1 MVEWWKSNKALRK
14 EINEQENKIKL
25 MQEYIGKQTQEI
37 NKLRRELKL
46 SQRMWDISNNT
57 KKY

>member
-14 EINEQENKIKL
+14 EINDQENKIKL

>member
-1 MVEWWKSNKALRK
+1 MVEWWKSNKALIK

>member
-14 EINEQENKIKL
+14 EIDEQENKIKL

>member
-14 EINEQENKIKL
+14 EIDEQKNKIKL